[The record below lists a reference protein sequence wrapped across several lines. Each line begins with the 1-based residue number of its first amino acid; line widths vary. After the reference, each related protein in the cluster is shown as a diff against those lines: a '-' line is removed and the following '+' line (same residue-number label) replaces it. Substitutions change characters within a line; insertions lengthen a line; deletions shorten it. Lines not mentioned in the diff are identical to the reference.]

1 LVATAQA
8 EADAI
13 AEATRTEA
21 EKAAAELTRNK
32 QQQAAQLEEE
42 RTTALAELAD
52 QKAALEAQIAT
63 LRQLQTDHRTQL
75 RDHLR
80 EQLSLLDAAVPELPT
95 AFAG

>member
-1 LVATAQA
+1 
-8 EADAI
+8 
-13 AEATRTEA
+13 
-21 EKAAAELTRNK
+21 
-32 QQQAAQLEEE
+32 
-42 RTTALAELAD
+42 LAELAD